1 MGAAVS
7 LLIGIAGTTLAT
19 HERAWLADRRVAGL
33 ILFSRNFTDPAQLR
47 ALVADVRSVRR
58 RLLLCVDQEG
68 GRVQRLAQ
76 GFTPL
81 PALAAIGQLYAAD
94 RTAGRAACLLH
105 AWIMATEVLAY
116 DIDLSLA
123 PVADLGFGNA
133 AIGDRAF
140 SAAPQDCAELTALYV
155 DRMWRCGMAATLKHF
170 PGHGAA
176 GPDSHHEAVV
186 DPRALGELARTD
198 LLPFAAGIAA
208 GAHAVMTA
216 HISYPQVDA
225 AAAGYSK
232 RWIGKILRGMLR
244 FRGVVMG
251 DDVSMAGAAA
261 AGSIAERVRAHYRAG
276 CDLVLACQPDAVPE
290 ALSVQPQPRLKGT
303 HQRLLKARD
312 PKWARH
318 LLEGEEFAE
327 RVHRLKELL
336 S

>member
-1 MGAAVS
+1 MS
-7 LLIGIAGTTLAT
+7 LLIGIAGTALAA
-19 HERAWLADRRVAGL
+19 HERAWLNDRRVAGV
-33 ILFSRNFTDPAQLR
+33 ILFSRNYTDPTQLR
-47 ALVADVRSVRR
+47 ELVGEIRSVRK

-68 GRVQRLAQ
+68 GRVQRLAH

-81 PALAAIGQLYAAD
+81 PALAEIGRLYAVD
-94 RTAGRAACLLH
+94 RHAGREACLLH
-105 AWIMATEVLAY
+105 AWIMATEILAH
-116 DIDLSLA
+116 DLDLSLA
-123 PVADLGFGNA
+123 PVADLGTGNA

-140 SAAPQDCAELTALYV
+140 SAGAQACAELTALYV

-176 GPDSHHEAVV
+176 GPDSHLEAVV
-186 DPRALGELARTD
+186 DPRALGALAGAD

-232 RWIGKILRGMLR
+232 RWIGKILRGTLR

-251 DDVSMAGAAA
+251 DDVSMIGAAA
-261 AGSIAERVRAHYRAG
+261 AGSIADRVRAHYRAG
-276 CDLVLACQPDAVPE
+276 CDLVLACQPEAVPE
-290 ALSVQPQPRLKGT
+290 ALSVQPQPRLKGA

-336 S
+336 P